1 MIPEILTTPLV
12 QYAVLALKPAE
23 RWSAARSPL
32 QDSFSAEQWSTAVVI
47 IAQVI
52 SMVIILWLF
61 TKKGQVEQKRRRD
74 MAGLTAT
81 NEELTREIDELTQ
94 RIQSLI
100 SEESPSEELEGAE
113 EVRASQASAEE
124 TEEAGEPTPI
134 KQG

>member
-1 MIPEILTTPLV
+1 
-12 QYAVLALKPAE
+12 
-23 RWSAARSPL
+23 
-32 QDSFSAEQWSTAVVI
+32 
-47 IAQVI
+47 
-52 SMVIILWLF
+52 MVIILWLF